1 MVALATGTT
10 VAQAAPTIGVQSPVV
25 QIYKLLSAL
34 LIWGGI
40 AWGGLAPLAADPMQ
54 TRSGAAA
61 TGMRGGGV
69 APPDRRKGRQDL
81 DTKPLTRYNKTK
93 GGEHMFGKKR
103 AADLDILAA
112 IKDAEAS
119 NMTDF
124 DILRDIVQQIY
135 TVTIGIDLRLRHL
148 YTYLGIPES
157 EIESERI
164 LSDITAAADAIEA
177 TADKQLQLSAI
188 RRANIRADLLGK
200 DRAFA

>member
-1 MVALATGTT
+1 
-10 VAQAAPTIGVQSPVV
+10 
-25 QIYKLLSAL
+25 
-34 LIWGGI
+34 
-40 AWGGLAPLAADPMQ
+40 
-54 TRSGAAA
+54 
-61 TGMRGGGV
+61 
-69 APPDRRKGRQDL
+69 
-81 DTKPLTRYNKTK
+81 
-93 GGEHMFGKKR
+93 MFGKKR